1 MAEITLQAERRK
13 VIGKQVR
20 RLRRS
25 GLVPGVLYG
34 PRLEAL
40 PVQVS
45 HKALSEV
52 CRQAR
57 GSTLIQVMLDGDVYP
72 ALIRD
77 LQRDPISQEI
87 LHLDL
92 ERVDLERPI
101 TAQVPVV
108 LKGTSP
114 VVEQGLAVL
123 THGLE
128 EIEIRCL
135 PAAVPAH
142 IEVDISTIT
151 RPDQAIHAGDLSLP
165 LEVHLLTDPKAVIV
179 YTTPIRPLEE
189 EEKPVEEAAPT
200 GPVSAEEEE

>member
-13 VIGKQVR
+13 VVGKPVR

-25 GLVPGVLYG
+25 GLVPAIFYG
-34 PRLEAL
+34 LRMEPL
-40 PVQVS
+40 PIQIP
-45 HKALSEV
+45 HKTLNEV
-52 CRQAR
+52 YRQA
-57 GSTLIQVMLDGDVYP
+57 GSSTLIQVVLDGNIYP

-101 TAQVPVV
+101 TAQVPVI

-123 THGLE
+123 TRGLE

-135 PAAVPAH
+135 AAAVPAC
-142 IEVDISTIT
+142 IEVDISAIT
-151 RPDQAIHAGDLSLP
+151 RPEQAVHAGDLSLP
-165 LEVHLLTDPKAVIV
+165 PEVYLLTDPGAVIV
-179 YTTPIRPLEE
+179 YTTPVRRLEE
-189 EEKPVEEAAPT
+189 EEKPAEETAPT
-200 GPVSAEEEE
+200 GPAVPEEK

>member
-13 VIGKQVR
+13 VVGKPVR

-25 GLVPGVLYG
+25 GLVPAIFYG
-34 PRLEAL
+34 LRMEPL
-40 PVQVS
+40 PIQIP
-45 HKALSEV
+45 HKTLNEV
-52 CRQAR
+52 YRQA
-57 GSTLIQVMLDGDVYP
+57 GSSTLIQVVLDGNIYP

-101 TAQVPVV
+101 TAQVPVI

-123 THGLE
+123 TRGLA
-128 EIEIRCL
+128 
-135 PAAVPAH
+135 AAVPAC
-142 IEVDISTIT
+142 IEVDISAIT
-151 RPDQAIHAGDLSLP
+151 RPEQAVHAGDLSLP
-165 LEVHLLTDPKAVIV
+165 PEVYLLTDPGAVIV
-179 YTTPIRPLEE
+179 YTTPVRRLEE
-189 EEKPVEEAAPT
+189 EEKPAEETAPT
-200 GPVSAEEEE
+200 GPAVPEEK

>member
-13 VIGKQVR
+13 VVGKRVR

-25 GLVPGVLYG
+25 GLVPGVFYG
-34 PRLEAL
+34 PRVEPLL
-40 PVQVS
+40 VQVP
-45 HKALSEV
+45 HKMLSEV
-52 CRQAR
+52 YRQA
-57 GSTLIQVMLDGDVYP
+57 GSSTLIQVVLDGNTYP

-92 ERVDLERPI
+92 ERVDLDRPI
-101 TAQVPVV
+101 TTQVPII
-108 LKGTSP
+108 LKGISP

-135 PAAVPAH
+135 PTAVPAH
-142 IEVDISTIT
+142 VEVDISVIT
-151 RPDQAIHAGDLSLP
+151 RPDQAIHVGDLVLP
-165 LEVHLLTDPKAVIV
+165 PEVHLLTDPKAIIV
-179 YTTPIRPLEE
+179 YTTPIRRLEE
-189 EEKPVEEAAPT
+189 EEKPAEETAPT
-200 GPVSAEEEE
+200 GSATSKEE

>member
-1 MAEITLQAERRK
+1 MPEIALQAERRK
-13 VIGKQVR
+13 VTGKQVR

-25 GLVPGVLYG
+25 GQVPGIFYG
-34 PRLEAL
+34 PHMEPL
-40 PVQVS
+40 PIQVS
-45 HKALSEV
+45 HKMLSEV
-52 CRQAR
+52 YRQAG
-57 GSTLIQVMLDGDVYP
+57 GSSLIQVVLDGNTYP

-92 ERVDLERPI
+92 EQVDLERPI
-101 TAQVPVV
+101 TTQVPVI
-108 LKGTSP
+108 LKGDSP

-128 EIEIRCL
+128 EIEVRCL

-142 IEVDISTIT
+142 VEVDISVIT

-165 LEVHLLTDPKAVIV
+165 PGVHLLTDPKAVIV
-179 YTTPIRPLEE
+179 YTTPIRRLEE
-189 EEKPVEEAAPT
+189 EMPAEEAAPA
-200 GPVSAEEEE
+200 GPAAPKEE

>member
-1 MAEITLQAERRK
+1 MAEITLHAERRR

-25 GLVPGVLYG
+25 GQVPGIFYG
-34 PRLEAL
+34 PRMEPL
-40 PVQVS
+40 PIQVS
-45 HKALSEV
+45 HKILSEV
-52 CRQAR
+52 CRQAG
-57 GSTLIQVMLDGDVYP
+57 GSTLIQVVLDGNTYP

-101 TAQVPVV
+101 TTQVPVI
-108 LKGTSP
+108 LKGDSP

-128 EIEIRCL
+128 EIEVRCL
-135 PAAVPAH
+135 PTVVPAH
-142 IEVDISTIT
+142 IEVDLSIIT
-151 RPDQAIHAGDLSLP
+151 RPDQAIHAGDLVLP
-165 LEVHLLTDPKAVIV
+165 PEVHLLTDPKAVIV
-179 YTTPIRPLEE
+179 YTTPIRRLEE
-189 EEKPVEEAAPT
+189 EEMPAEEAAPA
-200 GPVSAEEEE
+200 GPAAPKEE